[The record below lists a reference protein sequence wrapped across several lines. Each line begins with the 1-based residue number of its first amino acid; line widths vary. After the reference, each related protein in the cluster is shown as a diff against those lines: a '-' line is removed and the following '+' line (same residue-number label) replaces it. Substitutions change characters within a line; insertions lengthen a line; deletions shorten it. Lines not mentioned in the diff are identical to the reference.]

1 MKWGINE
8 VSNYQKKRKKQ
19 LNLPKLFLGVVV
31 VGLAFVFSLS
41 VLSDS
46 DKGQSES
53 VNRQNENISK
63 EEFVAEITPYARELQ
78 ESYGVLPS
86 IIMGQAVLE
95 SNFGQSQ
102 LASKYNNLFGIK
114 AYGNQ
119 PKVNLE
125 TKEYVNEVWITIQ
138 GDFRVYDNWEESMR
152 DHTKLFVD
160 GVDWDPNLYEKVLLA
175 KNYKEA
181 AQALQDAGYA
191 TYPTY
196 ADKIIHVIE
205 EYNLNKYD
213 R

>member
-125 TKEYVNEVWITIQ
+125 TKEYVNE
-138 GDFRVYDNWEESMR
+138 EESMR

-191 TYPTY
+191 TDPTY

>member
-8 VSNYQKKRKKQ
+8 VSNYQKKKFAKVILRRSCRR
-19 LNLPKLFLGVVV
+19 F
-31 VGLAFVFSLS
+31 GLCLSLS

-78 ESYGVLPS
+78 ESCGVLPS

-160 GVDWDPNLYEKVLLA
+160 GVDWDPNLYEKSC
-175 KNYKEA
+175 
-181 AQALQDAGYA
+181 
-191 TYPTY
+191 
-196 ADKIIHVIE
+196 
-205 EYNLNKYD
+205 
-213 R
+213 

>member
-8 VSNYQKKRKKQ
+8 VSNYQKKKKQ

-102 LASKYNNLFGIK
+102 LASKYNNLLGLKHMAI
-114 AYGNQ
+114 NQ
-119 PKVNLE
+119 S
-125 TKEYVNEVWITIQ
+125 Q
-138 GDFRVYDNWEESMR
+138 FR
-152 DHTKLFVD
+152 
-160 GVDWDPNLYEKVLLA
+160 
-175 KNYKEA
+175 
-181 AQALQDAGYA
+181 
-191 TYPTY
+191 
-196 ADKIIHVIE
+196 
-205 EYNLNKYD
+205 NK
-213 R
+213 RVCQ